1 MSASSPRSFDKRHP
15 ATSFAP
21 PLCRCA
27 VLVLASFLCFVLPH
41 AASANPFAVSS
52 FSPTGE
58 VVGPT
63 EIRVVFNTA
72 VVKSAD
78 VGKTLASSEMPL
90 SFAPPLP
97 GNGKWLD
104 ALTFLYQP
112 TSGYLEEATEYRA
125 TIREDLKD
133 LSDATVAGD
142 REFRFHTPPLR
153 LLEARQVDFDVRN
166 DYVDYELHFST
177 PVSPARL
184 RGYTE
189 VQDGKGE
196 SVPHTYLGS
205 AITPVPRLRV
215 QAGDG
220 SQIVV
225 AIEAGLTPARGSL
238 GLKERASLSLRRD
251 LSLKIGNAYASSE
264 YNGCFLYIE
273 TSSPVD
279 LEKAASFIEV
289 EPKMKLTLES
299 RGGRL
304 RIGGDFKPRDRVLL
318 TVRKGLPPLEGEALD
333 EAWSRAL
340 IIPDVE
346 PSLSFETQ
354 GRFVSPLGEPLM
366 LPIST
371 VNIERLDIG
380 VNRVYDNNVPYVAR
394 NSWPYSTYDLAEEIF
409 RKRYTIAAS
418 PNEKMRNAIDLEK
431 ILDGRK
437 GLFEVWANNA
447 DRWPRESR
455 IVNVT
460 DLGGSAKVFEKGA
473 LVWVN
478 SISRGK
484 PVPDVRVDV
493 YSSSNQ
499 LLESGRTDRQG
510 VCKITLDAPWSAN
523 LRPDLVVISKGD
535 DTSVLRLENSI
546 WNRGAAEY
554 AGVPYSSGAY
564 LGLCHTPRGVFRPGE
579 RVPIGVIVRD
589 RTLAIKEPFP
599 VQVKVR
605 TSLGREWE
613 TKTVALSEMGMAST
627 DILLSEAS
635 PTGSWHAGVYI
646 PGESNPIAETHFF
659 VEDFAPPGIEVEVS
673 SDAKELVGEEKCDI
687 SLFAQYL
694 FGAPGDG
701 LAYELEATYIPREYS
716 HPDWKNYRFGD
727 DRKTLTPEMQ
737 TIASGTLDASGR
749 VAIPDLDI
757 PPPFPAVL
765 DLSLRAGVMEDSGRW
780 VYRTLSIP
788 YYPAD
793 TLLGILLP
801 QGILTSGTDLT
812 FGFASIKTDGAPSAG
827 PGTYTIYKQLAAV
840 SIHER
845 DGMTRGE
852 RNIRYEPLEGHE
864 SLPVTF
870 VGGKAEIKANLPT
883 GGDYLIELSDPDGT
897 ISAATSFYVYDAR
910 WNYGEGDAELPD
922 ALTITLDKPLYKVGE
937 KVRGRVTGAFEGSL
951 LVSLETDST
960 LRHEVV
966 TAGSD
971 GGTFSFDVA
980 KEMAPN
986 AWITAQLIRPVLPE
1000 EDWRAHRA
1008 FGAVPLHVDNSEHAL
1023 TVEIQEPFKLY
1034 AEKTNEISIQIK
1046 DHRGKGVEGEI
1057 SVMLV
1062 DDGVLALTRFETPDF
1077 YRAYTMQRGLAID
1090 VFDIYRDL
1098 IRLYPEYPTP
1108 LTPGGGMAEDAA
1120 FAKMQQSLSPVRAD
1134 RFRVLTICDTVKT
1147 DKTGHAN
1154 LVITLPEF
1162 TGRARLMAV
1171 AASKTAFGAIDVR
1184 YEVADDIVADV
1195 SLPRALAPGDVF
1207 DSEIRIFNQTS
1218 ADIEVSIDLSL
1229 QGALTLLE
1237 NGETLSTA
1245 TSYHSKRTVR
1255 IDSHPTVIPL
1265 RMKASEEA
1273 GVSDILLRV
1282 AFDDGEIRKTSQIAV
1297 RPPYPKITR
1306 STSLSVSPGG
1316 VERISLS
1323 DDWFPGTRRGLLAVS
1338 ALPEVALSDVAKFL
1352 VGYPYHC
1359 LEQTVSSGWAMLAMP
1374 DLVAGIDPALAS
1386 PAQLAESLDGR
1397 IRRIQASQLYNGAF
1411 AFWPGSPASDWAT
1424 AYATHFLVACE
1435 MRGLPLPGDILANAY
1450 TYLRQVLSLSPSS
1463 QNDALYGSE
1472 LATRAYISY
1481 IMSIRGDTPH
1491 AWMSYLRDN
1500 LADMPLYGRLLLAA
1514 AYARSGQKD
1523 LARTMLGESIP
1534 AIDRRTVMQPEKPN
1548 WDSPLRSTALSL
1560 LAWNEIDPMSAEAA
1574 NAATNLL
1581 EGLRAS
1587 DLYTT
1592 QEASFAL
1599 FSLAT
1604 FYAYQEQG
1612 GESRIAVKSEQGET
1626 LLTQEENKN
1635 YNIPLSPDLFSFEV
1649 KNTGTATGYVTIVRD
1664 GVPIAAPEARNRGIR
1679 ASVEYRDSSGMH
1691 ILPGASVTRGERV
1704 TATITLAPLSTE
1716 IKNVIVVLPLA
1727 GGLEVEN
1734 PRLMDASAEERYD
1747 DEGVSGARAELRDDR
1762 LLLFVDDLS
1771 KPFNWTCSMRAVTAG
1786 RFLLPPIVAEGM
1798 YTPGL
1803 QSVGESSTVTI
1814 VSK

>member
-1 MSASSPRSFDKRHP
+1 MSASSPRSFEKTRL
-15 ATSFAP
+15 AALILAALLFFA
-21 PLCRCA
+21 
-27 VLVLASFLCFVLPH
+27 LPH
-41 AASANPFAVSS
+41 VAWASPFAVSS

-58 VVGPT
+58 VAGPT
-63 EIRVVFNTA
+63 EIRIVFNTA
-72 VVKSAD
+72 VVKSD
-78 VGKTLASSEMPL
+78 EVGKTLAPGEMPL
-90 SFAPPLP
+90 TFAPPLP

-133 LSDATVAGD
+133 LSGASFAGD
-142 REFRFHTPPLR
+142 RDYRFHTPPLR
-153 LLEARQVDFDVRN
+153 LLEARQIDFDVRN
-166 DYVDYELHFST
+166 DYVDYELRFST

-189 VQDGKGE
+189 LLDGKGQP
-196 SVPHTYLGS
+196 VPHTYLG
-205 AITPVPRLRV
+205 TLVTQTPRLRV
-215 QAGDG
+215 RADDG
-220 SQIVV
+220 SELAV
-225 AIEAGLTPARGSL
+225 AIEAGLTPARGNL
-238 GLKERASLSLRRD
+238 GLKERVSLTLRRD
-251 LSLKIGNAYASSE
+251 LSLKIGNAYAGSE
-264 YNGCFLYIE
+264 YDGSFLYIE

-289 EPKMKLTLES
+289 EPKTKLTLEAW
-299 RGGRL
+299 GGRL

-318 TVRKGLPPLEGEALD
+318 TVRKGLPPIEGEALG
-333 EAWSRAL
+333 EAWSRAF

-354 GRFVSPLGEPLM
+354 GRFVSPLGESLMFPL
-366 LPIST
+366 ST
-371 VNIERLDIG
+371 VNIERLDVG
-380 VNRVYDNNVPYVAR
+380 VNRVYDNNVPYVMR
-394 NSWPYSTYDLAEEIF
+394 NSWPYSAYDLSEEIF

-418 PNEKMRNAIDLEK
+418 PNEKIRNAIDLEK
-431 ILDGRK
+431 ILDGKK
-437 GLFEVWANNA
+437 GLFEVYANNA
-447 DRWPRESR
+447 GHWPGEFR

-460 DLGGSAKVFEKGA
+460 DLGGSAKVFEKGM

-484 PVPDVRVDV
+484 PVSDARVDV
-493 YSSSNQ
+493 YSNSNQ

-510 VCKITLDAPWSAN
+510 VWKITLDAPWSQN

-546 WNRGAAEY
+546 WNRGAPEY
-554 AGVPYSSGAY
+554 AGAPYPSGAY
-564 LGLCHTPRGVFRPGE
+564 LGLCYTPRGVFRPGE

-589 RTLAIKEPFP
+589 RTLALKEPFP

-613 TKTVALSEMGMAST
+613 TKTVELSELGMAST
-627 DILLSEAS
+627 DIRLSEAS

-646 PGESNPIAETHFF
+646 PGESRPIAETYFF
-659 VEDFAPPGIEVEVS
+659 VEDFAPPRIEVEVS
-673 SDAKELVGEEKCDI
+673 SDAKELVGEENCNV

-694 FGAPGDG
+694 FGAPGDS

-716 HPDWKNYRFGD
+716 HPNWTGYRFGD
-727 DRKTLTPEMQ
+727 ERKTLTPEMQ
-737 TIASGTLDASGR
+737 TVASGMLDANGTVTIS
-749 VAIPDLDI
+749 DLDI
-757 PPPFPAVL
+757 PPPFPAIL

-780 VYRTLSIP
+780 VYRTLTIP

-801 QGILTSGTDLT
+801 QGTLTSESDLS
-812 FGFASIKTDGAPSAG
+812 FGFASIKTDGSPSLG
-827 PGTYTIYKQLAAV
+827 PAFYTIYKQLSAV

-845 DGMTRGE
+845 DGVTRGE

-864 SLPVTF
+864 DVPVTF
-870 VGGKAEIKANLPT
+870 TDGKAEIKANLPT
-883 GGDYLIELSDPDGT
+883 GGDYLIELTGPDET
-897 ISAATSFYVYDAR
+897 ISTAASFYVYDAR
-910 WNYGEGDAELPD
+910 WNYGEGDGVLPD
-922 ALTITLDKPLYKVGE
+922 ALTITLDKPLYRVGE

-960 LRHEVV
+960 LRHEVL

-1000 EDWRAHRA
+1000 EDWRSHRA
-1008 FGAVPLHVDNSEHAL
+1008 FGAVPLHVDNSDHSL
-1023 TVEIQEPFKLY
+1023 TVEIQGPAKLF
-1034 AEKTNEISIQIK
+1034 AEKANEISIQLK

-1077 YRAYTMQRGLAID
+1077 YRAYAMRRGLAID

-1120 FAKMQQSLSPVRAD
+1120 FARMQQSLSPVRAD
-1134 RFRVLTICDTVKT
+1134 RFRVLTICDAVKT

-1154 LVITLPEF
+1154 LTVTLPEF

-1171 AASKTAFGAIDVR
+1171 AVAKTAFGAGEMR

-1218 ADIEVSIDLSL
+1218 ADIAVSIDLSI

-1237 NGETLSTA
+1237 NDGTDSTGA
-1245 TSYHSKRTVR
+1245 SYLAKRTVR
-1255 IDSHPTVIPL
+1255 IDANPTVIPL

-1273 GVSDILLRV
+1273 GVADISLQIT
-1282 AFDDGEIRKTSQIAV
+1282 FDRGEIRKTNQIAV
-1297 RPPYPKITR
+1297 RPPYPRITKSR
-1306 STSLSVSPGG
+1306 STSLPPGG
-1316 VERISLS
+1316 VERLLLS

-1338 ALPEVALSDVAKFL
+1338 ALPEVTISDLAKFL

-1359 LEQTVSSGWAMLAMP
+1359 LEQTVSSGWGMLAAP

-1386 PAQLAESLDGR
+1386 PTQLAESLDGR
-1397 IRRIQASQLYNGAF
+1397 IRRIQASQLYSGAF

-1424 AYATHFLVACE
+1424 AYAAHFLVACE
-1435 MRGLPLPGDILANAY
+1435 MRGLQLPGDILANAY
-1450 TYLRQVLSLSPSS
+1450 AYLRQVLALSPSS
-1463 QNDALYGSE
+1463 QNDALYGPE
-1472 LATRAYISY
+1472 LATRAYIAY
-1481 IMSIRGDTPH
+1481 IMSIRGDVPH

-1500 LADMPLYGRLLLAA
+1500 LPDMPAYGRLLLAA

-1523 LARTMLGESIP
+1523 LARAMLGESIP
-1534 AIDRRTVMQPEKPN
+1534 AIDQPTAMQQEKPN

-1560 LAWNEIDPMSAEAA
+1560 LAWNEIDPMSPEAA
-1574 NAATNLL
+1574 DAATILL
-1581 EGLRAS
+1581 EGLRAN

-1604 FYAYQEQG
+1604 FYAHQEQS
-1612 GESRIAVKSEQGET
+1612 GESRIVIKSESGRV
-1626 LLTQEENKN
+1626 LLTQEKNKS
-1635 YNIPLSPDLFSFEV
+1635 YNIQLPPDITSLEAR
-1649 KNTGTATGYVTIVRD
+1649 NTGTGTGYVAVVLD
-1664 GVPIAAPEARNRGIR
+1664 GVPTVAPEARNQGIR
-1679 ASVEYRDSSGMH
+1679 ASVEYRDSSGTR
-1691 ILPGASVTRGERV
+1691 IQPGTSVTRGERV
-1704 TATITLAPLSTE
+1704 TATITLAPLSAE
-1716 IKNVIVVLPLA
+1716 MKNIVVTLPLA

-1734 PRLMDASAEERYD
+1734 PWLMDAPSEGSYGD
-1747 DEGVSGARAELRDDR
+1747 DNVSGARAELRDDR
-1762 LLLFVDDLS
+1762 LLLFVDELS
-1771 KPFNWTCSMRAVTAG
+1771 KPFTWRCAMRAVTAG
-1786 RFLLPPIVAEGM
+1786 QFLLPPIVAEGM
-1798 YTPGL
+1798 YAPGL
-1803 QSVGESSTVTI
+1803 QSIGETSTLTI